1 MQQVRSN
8 AVVYMTRHIC
18 RNHNKLKFEKKT
30 KTKTDIKDDLLPR

>member
-30 KTKTDIKDDLLPR
+30 KTDIKDDLLPR